1 MYLVYQYTAGIL
13 VLFIVIHE
21 FVEAISFETK
31 FDSQFLRLFYLLDL
45 KMFKMI
51 FFFKRTQTELKKIR
65 RFLASSCRRKPAF

>member
-1 MYLVYQYTAGIL
+1 MYLFVYQYTGIL

-31 FDSQFLRLFYLLDL
+31 FDSQFLRLLDL

-51 FFFKRTQTELKKIR
+51 FFSNTHEQISTFK
-65 RFLASSCRRKPAF
+65 PN